1 MDDDPG
7 FSDLA
12 AELLEREDEELAV
25 ETATSASEGLDR
37 LADGGFDCVVTGY
50 DMPGR
55 DGIEFLEAVR
65 EEHPELPFVLFT
77 GKGSEAVA
85 SETISA
91 GVTDYLQKE
100 AGTEQY
106 AVLAT
111 RIRNVVTRYR
121 RERELQR
128 NSDASRCCSNG

>member
-1 MDDDPG
+1 M
-7 FSDLA
+7 
-12 AELLEREDEELAV
+12 
-25 ETATSASEGLDR
+25 
-37 LADGGFDCVVTGY
+37 VTDY

-65 EEHPELPFVLFT
+65 EEHPELPFILFT

-106 AVLAT
+106 AALAT

-121 RERELQR
+121 RERELQ
-128 NSDASRCCSNG
+128 